1 MSSSFKGNDLFGSGA
16 HRFAVGRRGRRLV
29 ALSTLSGVVT
39 DAGSLEFGDLELRV
53 EVRGRLIAADDA
65 ALWVLRDAITAEGD
79 SLVGSGVLI
88 DHHGRSW
95 STMKLL
101 SFEEDGM
108 SDRGREV
115 SVGYTALFGQL
126 VSG

>member
-1 MSSSFKGNDLFGSGA
+1 MGSTFKGIDYFGSGP
-16 HRFAVGRRGRRLV
+16 HRFASGRRGRRLV

-39 DAGSLEFGDLELRV
+39 DAGSLEFGDLEIRV
-53 EVRGRLIAADDA
+53 EVRGRLRAASDA
-65 ALWVLRDAITAEGD
+65 ALWVIRDAITAEGD
-79 SLVGSGVLI
+79 STVGSGVLV
-88 DHHGRSW
+88 DHHGQSW

-101 SFEEDGM
+101 SYEEDGPT
-108 SDRGREV
+108 DRGREV